1 MADEQATD
9 GVEEAAPKKKLP
21 LMTIIVIVAVMVIE
35 GAVLGGL
42 WMVFGGSP
50 GAAQADEQVDDEQ
63 AAEEELVEVLLI
75 ADKFQNSRQGSQ
87 SFLYD
92 TTIYVLIK
100 RKNLG
105 TDEQIENE
113 EGFEARVAD
122 HVGRIRGEMV
132 SIFARAEPA
141 HLNEPERQT
150 LRRQI
155 LEVVRKRFGEDP
167 DGEPYIIDV
176 VISDWKRYNSD
187 I

>member
-1 MADEQATD
+1 MADETPPAD
-9 GVEEAAPKKKLP
+9 AEDSPKKKLP
-21 LMTIIVIVAVMVIE
+21 IMTIAVIAGVMVVE
-35 GAVLGGL
+35 AAVLGGL
-42 WMVFGGSP
+42 WMAFGNSP
-50 GAAQADEQVDDEQ
+50 GAVQAEDQVDDEL
-63 AAEEELVEVLLI
+63 AVEEEEVEIQLI
-75 ADKFQNSRQGSQ
+75 AGKFQNSRQGAQ

-105 TDEQIENE
+105 TPEEIENE

-122 HVGRIRGEMV
+122 HLGRIRAEMV
-132 SIFARAEPA
+132 EIFARAEPA
-141 HLNEPERQT
+141 HLNEPGHQT

-155 LEVVRKRFGEDP
+155 LEVTRKRFGEDP